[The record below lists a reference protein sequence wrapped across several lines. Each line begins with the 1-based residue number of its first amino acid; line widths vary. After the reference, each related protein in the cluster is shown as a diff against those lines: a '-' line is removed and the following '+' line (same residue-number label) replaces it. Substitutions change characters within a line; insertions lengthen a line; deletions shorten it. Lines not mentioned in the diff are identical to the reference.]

1 MSKHIECDMACVCGE
16 NTEYLLRTMQK
27 EEIFDKLRQ
36 NGCRITK
43 QRKALIEVILE
54 SECSCCKEIYYL
66 ALKKIP
72 DIGLA
77 TIYRMINVLEDVG
90 AIRRENLYRVCT
102 EKTVVAHQC
111 VVELENDTS
120 VELNQDSLQK
130 IIECGMESCGYFH
143 NKKSSKVTNVILKNC
158 SA

>member
-1 MSKHIECDMACVCGE
+1 MNKHMECDMACVCAD
-16 NTEYLLRTMQK
+16 NPAYSLQNMQK
-27 EEIFDKLRQ
+27 EEIFERLRQ

-77 TIYRMINVLEDVG
+77 TIYRMINVLEEVG

-102 EKTVVAHQC
+102 QGEVVAQQC
-111 VVELENDTS
+111 VVEFENRGKVVLS
-120 VELNQDSLQK
+120 RDSLQQ
-130 IIECGMESCGYFH
+130 IIQCGMESCGYFAGR
-143 NKKSSKVTNVILKNC
+143 KAEKVVNVLLKNC